1 MKLNFRRN
9 GFSLVELLVVIVLIA
24 ILSGVYSILSVQAV
38 NSAEASRIIN
48 NLYSLKNAVL
58 LWYRD
63 NSDCID
69 SKGNIKL
76 NETATAALIQ
86 NKIEVLAEIA
96 KYIDGG
102 NNFIIKTKDGKL
114 SEGWEYGVYYIS
126 KNNKSSWCVGYH
138 LTFAERYNGLRE
150 VIRTKGKSM
159 NVWVAGNTPDSYL
172 NKVGDKEEKGVWL
185 KVFGD
190 WEPTLN
196 Y

>member
-1 MKLNFRRN
+1 RD

-38 NSAEASRIIN
+38 NSAEASRIID

-76 NETATAALIQ
+76 NETDTAALIQ

-114 SEGWEYGVYYIS
+114 SEGGEYGVYYIS

>member
-1 MKLNFRRN
+1 MKLKFNRD

-58 LWYRD
+58 LWRRD

-69 SKGNIKL
+69 NDGNIKL
-76 NETATAALIQ
+76 NETDTAASIQ
-86 NKIEVLAEIA
+86 NKIEVLADIA

-114 SEGWEYGVYYIS
+114 SEGGEYGIVSVS
-126 KNNKSSWCVGYH
+126 KDKKTSWCVGYH

-159 NVWVAGNTPDSYL
+159 NVWVAGNTPDYFPP
-172 NKVGDKEEKGVWL
+172 VGNKEEKGVWL

>member
-38 NSAEASRIIN
+38 NSAEASRIID

-76 NETATAALIQ
+76 NETDTAALIQ

-114 SEGWEYGVYYIS
+114 SEGGEYGVYYIS

-159 NVWVAGNTPDSYL
+159 NVWVAGNTPDDFHH
-172 NKVGDKEEKGVWL
+172 KVGDQQEKGVWL